1 MLNGYTVGV
10 ATQYRLTGFSEGQ
23 NVATEY
29 RWAGRQHT
37 GRFAVVAGRS
47 LNHFLSASLQAKC

>member
-1 MLNGYTVGV
+1 MLTGHIWV

-29 RWAGRQHT
+29 RWAGRQQHGPLRGGSGT
-37 GRFAVVAGRS
+37 VINYFV
-47 LNHFLSASLQAKC
+47 SASPQAMS